1 MKKNLAFIILLVSVL
16 FSACEDN
23 RMEGMMDDQF
33 YLLKNG
39 DYILKAYR
47 QKSLVD
53 FEVSIYKSGMGTAS
67 GEVTF
72 VADESVLSNYNTAN
86 GVSYKQLPADC
97 YTIDNSTVQFD
108 PETVS
113 KKVKIT
119 LDVKKVES
127 LQGIGNKQYAI
138 PLKISTTSG
147 ISVVADKSEL
157 ILIPEISGG
166 IRPNSEKLLWS
177 KSLTEMGISGTDHF
191 TASFAVTSSYLFVN
205 SRNADLKYFNK
216 LTGEY
221 VGTIALPF
229 KGSLANFTIANDDK
243 DNLLITNLRNKN
255 DGNPYQ
261 QLIYRITGTGDPVE
275 YINSSHIYPNGR
287 KLSIKGDLDGDA
299 LIVSTIE
306 NSSKFLYW
314 TVRNGQLVSQDP
326 QVFETQPGSI
336 AWNLFGDA
344 MPRGTDISNG
354 FFIAGYGTLPGL
366 GYFDNQGNMVSK
378 YDLKNGE
385 LDPAAGFST
394 QALDLTTFNAATYL
408 AVGTVEGT
416 LYMNGRL
423 LDVTSPQNISLNP
436 LDSYLLAFRLNKFGC
451 NNNANMT
458 GDIHV
463 KTSGDGQT
471 MEMYVLGTNGS
482 IVATQ
487 FDCKSED

>member
-275 YINSSHIYPNGR
+275 YINSSHI
-287 KLSIKGDLDGDA
+287 
-299 LIVSTIE
+299 
-306 NSSKFLYW
+306 
-314 TVRNGQLVSQDP
+314 
-326 QVFETQPGSI
+326 
-336 AWNLFGDA
+336 
-344 MPRGTDISNG
+344 
-354 FFIAGYGTLPGL
+354 
-366 GYFDNQGNMVSK
+366 
-378 YDLKNGE
+378 
-385 LDPAAGFST
+385 
-394 QALDLTTFNAATYL
+394 
-408 AVGTVEGT
+408 
-416 LYMNGRL
+416 
-423 LDVTSPQNISLNP
+423 
-436 LDSYLLAFRLNKFGC
+436 
-451 NNNANMT
+451 
-458 GDIHV
+458 
-463 KTSGDGQT
+463 
-471 MEMYVLGTNGS
+471 
-482 IVATQ
+482 
-487 FDCKSED
+487 